1 MQQQVFVNARF
12 LTQPITGVQRYASEL
27 SIRLKSLIPEIRFIS
42 PANIKNREI
51 ADLLNP
57 IIVGKNKGHLWEQID
72 LPLYLNKLR
81 KKPLLVNLANTA
93 PIAYVR
99 KISTIHDL
107 AFLYNKSW
115 YSWKF
120 YYFYKFLIPKVAKSS
135 LQIVTVSDFSRKEL
149 ISRLKL
155 SSEKIT
161 MIYEGVS
168 IGFADSFDKSYAERF
183 GTFVL
188 AVSSFDKKKNFERL
202 IKSFASID
210 NENIKLVIVGPE
222 NRIFG
227 NQNWRS
233 IVEANERIV
242 LTGFISDEQLVSL
255 YRNAVAFVYPSL
267 YEGFGLPPL
276 EAMVCGCPVI
286 ASNVASL
293 PEICGDAA
301 LYCDPYD
308 TNDIADKIVR
318 LVVDSNLRSALIE
331 KGNKRV
337 QSFSWEK
344 TAEEFKETIEQ
355 FV

>member
-1 MQQQVFVNARF
+1 MIYINARF

-42 PANIKNREI
+42 PANIKNRAI

-57 IIVGKNKGHLWEQID
+57 IIVGKNKGHLWEQMD
-72 LPLYLNKLR
+72 LPLYLNKL
-81 KKPLLVNLANTA
+81 KEKPLLVNLANTA

-107 AFLYNKSW
+107 AFLHNKSW
-115 YSWKF
+115 YSWEF
-120 YYFYKFLIPKVAKSS
+120 YYFYKFLIPKVARSS
-135 LQIVTVSDFSRKEL
+135 LQIVTGSDFSRKEL

-155 SSEKIT
+155 SSGKIT
-161 MIYEGVS
+161 MIYNGVS
-168 IGFADSFDKSYAERF
+168 LDLAESFDKSYAERF

-210 NENIKLVIVGPE
+210 NENMKLVIVGPE
-222 NRIFG
+222 NRIFSK
-227 NQNWRS
+227 QNRKS
-233 IVEANERIV
+233 IIEANERIV

-286 ASNVASL
+286 VSDVASL

-308 TNDIADKIVR
+308 TDDIADKIVK
-318 LVVDSNLRSALIE
+318 LIVDSHLRSALIE

-344 TAEEFKETIEQ
+344 TAEEFKETIER